1 MKRIRTMHK
10 SLAAILFG
18 LMCLQA
24 NVTLAQ
30 STSTPTRPA
39 LTISIVKPQ
48 WVSMPATIRANGN
61 IAAWQEASIGSQ
73 VGGLRVAEVRVNV
86 GDIVK
91 RDQVLALFATDT
103 VLADLAVQKAQEAEA
118 IAALAEA
125 QANAGRARSL
135 KNSGALSAQQI
146 GQYLTAEQTA
156 KARLEAVR
164 AQLQVQ
170 NLRLQYA
177 EVRAP
182 DDGVISARQISV
194 GAVVPVGT
202 ELFKMVRQSRL
213 EWRADVVSEELG
225 RLQVGMPVRVFPAS
239 LNKDSTPLLGK
250 VRVIGPT
257 VDMQARTAVVYVD
270 LPTVENDT
278 PVVRAGMFATGE
290 FELGNTRVLTLP
302 QESVVMRDGFSYV
315 FKVRDAGRVSQVRID
330 VGRRL
335 GARVEILK
343 GVDESDVIA
352 ESGAGFLN
360 NDDAVAVDPAQS
372 STTSGPK

>member
-146 GQYLTAEQTA
+146 SQYLTAEQTA

-225 RLQVGMPVRVFPAS
+225 RLQVRMPVRVFPAS
-239 LNKDSTPLLGK
+239 LKKDSTPLLGK

-315 FKVRDAGRVSQVRID
+315 FKVRDTGRVSQVRID

>member
-1 MKRIRTMHK
+1 MNKGLATGLL
-10 SLAAILFG
+10 SLIF
-18 LMCLQA
+18 LQA
-24 NVTLAQ
+24 DIAIAQTASPTL
-30 STSTPTRPA
+30 RPA
-39 LTISIVKPQ
+39 LTISVVKPQ
-48 WVSMPATIRANGN
+48 WVAMPATIRANGN
-61 IAAWQEASIGSQ
+61 IAAWQEASIGAQ

-86 GDIVK
+86 GDVVK

-118 IAALAEA
+118 AAALAEA

-170 NLRLQYA
+170 NLRLQFA

-182 DDGVISARQISV
+182 DDGVISARQVSV

-202 ELFKMVRQSRL
+202 ELFKMVRQRRL
-213 EWRADVVSEELG
+213 EWRADVVSEELS
-225 RLQVGMPVRVFPAS
+225 RINVGMPVRVRPAS
-239 LNKDSTPLLGK
+239 LGKDAAPLLGK

-257 VDMQARTAVVYVD
+257 VDLQARTAVVYVD
-270 LPTVENDT
+270 LPTIEADV

-290 FELGNTRVLTLP
+290 FELGDTRVLTLP
-302 QESVVMRDGFSYV
+302 QESVVMRDGFTYV
-315 FKVRDAGRVSQVRID
+315 FKVRDAARVSQVRVEI
-330 VGRRL
+330 GRRL

-343 GVDESDVIA
+343 GIEENETIA

-360 NDDAVAVDPAQS
+360 NDDVIAIDPTPS
-372 STTSGPK
+372 STTPEAK

>member
-1 MKRIRTMHK
+1 MKWTQLMNRGLAT
-10 SLAAILFG
+10 SLLS
-18 LMCLQA
+18 LLCVQA
-24 NVTLAQ
+24 DIAVAQ
-30 STSTPTRPA
+30 TASPTARPA
-39 LTISIVKPQ
+39 LTISVIKPQ

-73 VGGLRVAEVRVNV
+73 VGGLRIAEVRVNV
-86 GDIVK
+86 GDVVK
-91 RDQVLALFATDT
+91 RDQVLAMFATET
-103 VLADLAVQKAQEAEA
+103 VLADVAVQRAQEAEA
-118 IAALAEA
+118 AAGLAEA

-146 GQYLTAEQTA
+146 SQYLTAEQTA

-164 AQLQVQ
+164 AQMQVQ
-170 NLRLQYA
+170 NLRLQFA

-182 DDGVISARQISV
+182 DDGVISARQVSV

-202 ELFKMVRQSRL
+202 ELFKMVRQRRL
-213 EWRADVVSEELG
+213 EWRADVVSEELS
-225 RLQVGMPVRVFPAS
+225 RIKVGMPVRVRPAS
-239 LNKDSTPLLGK
+239 LDKDATPLLGK

-270 LPTVENDT
+270 LPTIETDV

-290 FELGNTRVLTLP
+290 FELGDTRVLTLP

-315 FKVRDAGRVSQVRID
+315 FKVRDAARVSQVRVEI
-330 VGRRL
+330 GRRL
-335 GARVEILK
+335 GTRVEILK
-343 GVDESDVIA
+343 GVEDNESIA

-360 NDDAVAVDPAQS
+360 NDDVIAIDPTPS
-372 STTSGPK
+372 PTTPEAK

>member
-10 SLAAILFG
+10 SLAAMLFG

-30 STSTPTRPA
+30 STSTSTRPA

-73 VGGLRVAEVRVNV
+73 VGGLRVADVRVNV
-86 GDIVK
+86 GDVVK

-118 IAALAEA
+118 TAALAEA

-146 GQYLTAEQTA
+146 SQYLTAEQTA

-164 AQLQVQ
+164 AQVQVQ

-182 DDGVISARQISV
+182 DDGVISARQLSV

-225 RLQVGMPVRVFPAS
+225 RLKVGMPVRVFPAS
-239 LNKDSTPLLGK
+239 LSKDSTPLLGK

-270 LPTVENDT
+270 LPSIENDT

-315 FKVRDAGRVSQVRID
+315 FKVRDNGRVSQVRID

-360 NDDAVAVDPAQS
+360 NDDAIAVDPAQS
-372 STTSGPK
+372 SNTSGPK

>member
-1 MKRIRTMHK
+1 MKWTRLMNKGLATGLL
-10 SLAAILFG
+10 SLI
-18 LMCLQA
+18 CLQA
-24 NVTLAQ
+24 DIAIAQTASPTL
-30 STSTPTRPA
+30 RPA
-39 LTISIVKPQ
+39 LTISVVKPQ
-48 WVSMPATIRANGN
+48 WVAMPATIRANGN
-61 IAAWQEASIGSQ
+61 IAAWQEASIGAQ

-86 GDIVK
+86 GDVVK

-118 IAALAEA
+118 AATLAEA

-146 GQYLTAEQTA
+146 SQYLTAEQTA

-170 NLRLQYA
+170 NLRLQFA

-182 DDGVISARQISV
+182 DDGVISARQVSV

-202 ELFKMVRQSRL
+202 ELFKMVRQRRL
-213 EWRADVVSEELG
+213 EWRADVVSEELS
-225 RLQVGMPVRVFPAS
+225 RINVGMPVRVRPAS
-239 LNKDSTPLLGK
+239 LGKDAAPLLGK

-257 VDMQARTAVVYVD
+257 VDLQARTAVVYVD
-270 LPTVENDT
+270 LPTIEADV

-290 FELGNTRVLTLP
+290 FELGDTRVLTLP

-315 FKVRDAGRVSQVRID
+315 FKVRDAARVSQVRVEI
-330 VGRRL
+330 GRRL

-343 GVDESDVIA
+343 GIEENETIA

-360 NDDAVAVDPAQS
+360 NDDVIAIDPTPSA
-372 STTSGPK
+372 TTPEAK

>member
-146 GQYLTAEQTA
+146 SQYLTAEQTA

-270 LPTVENDT
+270 LPTIENDT

-315 FKVRDAGRVSQVRID
+315 FKVRDTGRVSQVRID

-343 GVDESDVIA
+343 GIDESDVIA

>member
-30 STSTPTRPA
+30 STSMPTRPA

-146 GQYLTAEQTA
+146 SQYLTAEQTA

-270 LPTVENDT
+270 LPTIENDT

-315 FKVRDAGRVSQVRID
+315 FKVRDTGRVSQVRID

-343 GVDESDVIA
+343 GVEESDVIA

>member
-1 MKRIRTMHK
+1 MKWTRLMNKGLAT
-10 SLAAILFG
+10 SLLGLICMQADIAI
-18 LMCLQA
+18 
-24 NVTLAQ
+24 AQ
-30 STSTPTRPA
+30 TASPTARPA
-39 LTISIVKPQ
+39 LTISVVKPQ

-61 IAAWQEASIGSQ
+61 IAAWQEASIGAQ

-86 GDIVK
+86 GDVVK
-91 RDQVLALFATDT
+91 RDQVLAMFATDT

-118 IAALAEA
+118 AAALAEA

-146 GQYLTAEQTA
+146 SQYLTAEQTA

-164 AQLQVQ
+164 AQVQVQ
-170 NLRLQYA
+170 NLRLQFA

-182 DDGVISARQISV
+182 DDGVISARQVSV
-194 GAVVPVGT
+194 GAVIPVGT
-202 ELFKMVRQSRL
+202 ELFKMVRQRRL
-213 EWRADVVSEELG
+213 EWRADVVSEELS
-225 RLQVGMPVRVFPAS
+225 RIKVGMPVRVIPAS
-239 LNKDSTPLLGK
+239 LGKDATPLLGT

-257 VDMQARTAVVYVD
+257 VDLQARTAVVYVD
-270 LPTVENDT
+270 LPTIETDV

-290 FELGNTRVLTLP
+290 FELGDTRVLTLP

-315 FKVRDAGRVSQVRID
+315 FKVRDAARVSQVRVEI
-330 VGRRL
+330 GRRL

-343 GVDESDVIA
+343 GVEDNESIA

-360 NDDAVAVDPAQS
+360 NDDVIAIDSTPS
-372 STTSGPK
+372 PTTSEAK

>member
-146 GQYLTAEQTA
+146 SQYLTAEQTA

-315 FKVRDAGRVSQVRID
+315 FKVRDTGRVSQVRID

>member
-30 STSTPTRPA
+30 STSMPTRPA

-125 QANAGRARSL
+125 EANAGRARSL

-146 GQYLTAEQTA
+146 SQYLTAEQTA

-257 VDMQARTAVVYVD
+257 VDLQARTAVVYVD
-270 LPTVENDT
+270 LPTIENDT

-315 FKVRDAGRVSQVRID
+315 FKVRDTGRVSQVRID

-343 GVDESDVIA
+343 GVEESDVIA

>member
-1 MKRIRTMHK
+1 MQNV
-10 SLAAILFG
+10 LAASL
-18 LMCLQA
+18 LSLVCLQA
-24 NVTLAQ
+24 HVAQAQLAA
-30 STSTPTRPA
+30 PAVRPA
-39 LTISIVKPQ
+39 LTISVAKPQ
-48 WVSMPATIRANGN
+48 WLSMGVTIRANGN
-61 IAAWQEASIGSQ
+61 IAAWQEASVGSQ
-73 VGGLRVAEVRVNV
+73 VGGLRMADVRVNV

-91 RDQVLALFATDT
+91 RDQVLAMFATET

-118 IAALAEA
+118 VAALAEA

-146 GQYLTAEQTA
+146 SQYLTAEQTA

-164 AQLQVQ
+164 AQVQVQ

-182 DDGVISARQISV
+182 DDGVISARQVSV

-202 ELFKMVRQSRL
+202 ELFKMVRQRRL
-213 EWRADVVSEELG
+213 EWRADVVSEELN
-225 RLQVGMPVRVFPAS
+225 RIQVGMPVRVHPAS
-239 LNKDSTPLLGK
+239 FGKESTPLMGT

-270 LPTVENDT
+270 LPLIENDT
-278 PVVRAGMFATGE
+278 PVVRAGMFASGE

-315 FKVRDAGRVSQVRID
+315 FKVRDAARVSQVRVE

-335 GARVEILK
+335 GTRVEILK
-343 GVDESDVIA
+343 GVEESDVIA

-360 NDDAVAVDPAQS
+360 NDDAIAIDSAQS
-372 STTSGPK
+372 STTSKAK

>member
-30 STSTPTRPA
+30 STSMPTRPA

-146 GQYLTAEQTA
+146 SQYLTAEQTA

-315 FKVRDAGRVSQVRID
+315 FKVRDTGRVSQVRID

-343 GVDESDVIA
+343 GIDESDVIA

>member
-1 MKRIRTMHK
+1 MKWTRTMQNF
-10 SLAAILFG
+10 LAASL
-18 LMCLQA
+18 LSLVCLQA
-24 NVTLAQ
+24 NLAMAQ
-30 STSTPTRPA
+30 LASPAVRPA
-39 LTISIVKPQ
+39 LTISVAKPH
-48 WVSMPATIRANGN
+48 WLSMGVTIRANGN
-61 IAAWQEASIGSQ
+61 IAAWQEASVGSQ
-73 VGGLRVAEVRVNV
+73 VGGLRVADVRVNV

-91 RDQVLALFATDT
+91 RDQVLAMFATDT

-118 IAALAEA
+118 VAALAEA

-146 GQYLTAEQTA
+146 SQYLTAEQTA

-164 AQLQVQ
+164 AQVQVQ
-170 NLRLQYA
+170 NLRLLYA

-182 DDGVISARQISV
+182 DDGVISARQVSV
-194 GAVVPVGT
+194 GAVVPIGT
-202 ELFKMVRQSRL
+202 ELFKMLRQRRL
-213 EWRADVVSEELG
+213 EWRADVVSEELD
-225 RLQVGMPVRVFPAS
+225 RIRVGMPVRVHPAS
-239 LNKDSTPLLGK
+239 FGKESAPLLGN

-270 LPTVENDT
+270 LPTIENDT
-278 PVVRAGMFATGE
+278 PVVRAGMFASGE

-315 FKVRDAGRVSQVRID
+315 FKVRDAARVSQVRVE

-343 GVDESDVIA
+343 GVGESDVIA

-360 NDDAVAVDPAQS
+360 NDDAIAIASAQS
-372 STTSGPK
+372 PATSEAK

>member
-1 MKRIRTMHK
+1 MKWTRLMNKGLATGLL
-10 SLAAILFG
+10 SLIFLQTDIAIA
-18 LMCLQA
+18 QTA
-24 NVTLAQ
+24 SPTL
-30 STSTPTRPA
+30 RPA
-39 LTISIVKPQ
+39 LTISVVKPQ
-48 WVSMPATIRANGN
+48 WVAMPATIRANGN
-61 IAAWQEASIGSQ
+61 IAAWQEASIGAQ

-86 GDIVK
+86 GDVVK

-118 IAALAEA
+118 AAALAEA

-146 GQYLTAEQTA
+146 SQYLTAEQTA

-170 NLRLQYA
+170 NLRLQFA

-182 DDGVISARQISV
+182 DDGVISARQVSV

-202 ELFKMVRQSRL
+202 ELFKMVRQRRL
-213 EWRADVVSEELG
+213 EWRADVVSEELS
-225 RLQVGMPVRVFPAS
+225 RINVGMSVRVRPAS
-239 LNKDSTPLLGK
+239 LGKDAAPLLGK

-257 VDMQARTAVVYVD
+257 VDLQARTAVVYVD
-270 LPTVENDT
+270 LPTIEADV

-290 FELGNTRVLTLP
+290 FELGDTRVLTLP
-302 QESVVMRDGFSYV
+302 QESVVMRDGFTYV
-315 FKVRDAGRVSQVRID
+315 FKVRDAARVSQVRVEI
-330 VGRRL
+330 GRRL

-343 GVDESDVIA
+343 GIEENETIA

-360 NDDAVAVDPAQS
+360 NDDVIAIDPTPSAK
-372 STTSGPK
+372 TPEAK

>member
-146 GQYLTAEQTA
+146 SQYLTAEQTA

-315 FKVRDAGRVSQVRID
+315 FKVRDNGRVSQVRID

>member
-1 MKRIRTMHK
+1 MKWTQTMQK
-10 SLAAILFG
+10 CLAASL
-18 LMCLQA
+18 LSLVYLQA
-24 NVTLAQ
+24 DFAMAQLA
-30 STSTPTRPA
+30 SPAARPA
-39 LTISIVKPQ
+39 LTITVAKPK
-48 WVSMPATIRANGN
+48 WLSMGVTIRANGN
-61 IAAWQEASIGSQ
+61 IAAWQEASVGSQ

-86 GDIVK
+86 GDVVK
-91 RDQVLALFATDT
+91 RDQVLAMFATDT
-103 VLADLAVQKAQEAEA
+103 ILADLAVQRAQEAEA
-118 IAALAEA
+118 VAALAEA

-146 GQYLTAEQTA
+146 SQYLTAEQTA

-164 AQLQVQ
+164 AQVQVQ

-182 DDGVISARQISV
+182 DDGVISARQVSV

-202 ELFKMVRQSRL
+202 ELFKMVRQRRL
-213 EWRADVVSEELG
+213 EWRADVVSEELD
-225 RLQVGMPVRVFPAS
+225 RIRVGMPVRVHPAS
-239 LNKDSTPLLGK
+239 FGKASTPLIGK

-257 VDMQARTAVVYVD
+257 VDTQARTAVVYVD
-270 LPTVENDT
+270 LPTIENDT
-278 PVVRAGMFATGE
+278 PVVRAGMFASGE
-290 FELGNTRVLTLP
+290 FDLGNTRVLTLP

-315 FKVRDAGRVSQVRID
+315 FKVRDTARVSQVRVE

-343 GVDESDVIA
+343 GVEESDVIA

-360 NDDAVAVDPAQS
+360 NDDAIAIDSTQSPA
-372 STTSGPK
+372 TSEAK